1 MCVCVLVCWFL
12 CVLQGHS
19 TGITASKNAEIY
31 YWMLDVERGDIQ
43 EEEEDE
49 EEEEEEA

>member
-1 MCVCVLVCWFL
+1 
-12 CVLQGHS
+12 VLQGHS

-31 YWMLDVERGDIQ
+31 SWMLDVARVDMRE

-49 EEEEEEA
+49 EEEEEA